1 MRNRLLQAKQMQ
13 QFTKKLRRQSEP
25 EAKRQSRW
33 RGYAIDT
40 LLVIVGVA
48 AITLLIFAAHLYP
61 RVPTISFAY
70 LLLVL
75 ALASLRGLFA
85 AILASLLSFL
95 AFDFFFFLPPYTFI
109 VLRVEDLFTLV
120 VFLATAIIT
129 GQLALALRRRIEQA
143 NSREQEMRLLYEQAR
158 ELAALQER
166 QRLARE
172 LHDSVSQALYGIGL
186 GAHTAREAIEGDPEQ
201 AKESMDYVLSLAE
214 AGLAEMRAL
223 IFELR
228 PESLASEGLVAA
240 LNRQVHI
247 LRARYGLSVEAELGN
262 EPDIALEM
270 KQTLYR
276 LAQEALHNVVKHARA
291 SKVVV
296 RIIQHEDEIALE
308 VQDNGRGFDP
318 AAPYPGHLG
327 LRSMLER
334 ITKSGGTLSIE
345 SAPGQ
350 GSCIRVRIP
359 LATPDIQLR

>member
-1 MRNRLLQAKQMQ
+1 MHNRLSRAKQRQ
-13 QFTKKLRRQSEP
+13 QVTKQVRRQSP
-25 EAKRQSRW
+25 PGTKRQSRW
-33 RGYAIDT
+33 RGYVIDS
-40 LLVIVGVA
+40 LLVLVGVA
-48 AITLLIFAAHLYP
+48 FITVLIALAHLYP

-75 ALASLRGLFA
+75 ALASLRGLYA

-95 AFDFFFFLPPYTFI
+95 AFDFFFFLPHYTFL
-109 VLRVEDLFTLV
+109 VVSVEDLFTLV

-143 NSREQEMRLLYEQAR
+143 NSREQEMRLLYEQAQ

-186 GAHTAREAIEGDPEQ
+186 GTHTAREALESDPEQ

-240 LNRQVHI
+240 LMRQVVV
-247 LRARYGLSVEAELGN
+247 LRARYGLAVEVELSD
-262 EPDIALEM
+262 EPAISPEL

-276 LAQEALHNVVKHARA
+276 VAQEALNNVVKHARA
-291 SKVVV
+291 SEVVV
-296 RIIQHEDEIALE
+296 RIIKREDEIALE

-318 AAPYPGHLG
+318 AASYPGHLG
-327 LRSMLER
+327 LHSMLER
-334 ITKSGGTLSIE
+334 VTKPGGTLAIE
-345 SAPGQ
+345 SAPDQ
-350 GSCIRVRIP
+350 GTCIRVRLP
-359 LATPDIQLR
+359 LVP

>member
-1 MRNRLLQAKQMQ
+1 MRNSLFQAKQTEQSSKLVGQ
-13 QFTKKLRRQSEP
+13 QSWRARI
-25 EAKRQSRW
+25 RSRW
-33 RGYAIDT
+33 RSFVIDSI
-40 LLVIVGVA
+40 LVIGGVA
-48 AITLLIFAAHLYP
+48 LITVLIAVANLYP
-61 RVPTISFAY
+61 QIPTISFAY

-75 ALASLRGLFA
+75 ALASLRGLYA

-109 VLRVEDLFTLV
+109 VVRAEDLFTLV

-129 GQLALALRRRIEQA
+129 GQLALALRHRIEEA
-143 NSREQEMRLLYEQAR
+143 NNREHEMRLLYEQAQ

-186 GAHTAREAIEGDPEQ
+186 GAHTAREAIESDPEQ
-201 AKESMDYVLSLAE
+201 AKESIDYVLSLAE

-240 LNRQVHI
+240 LARQVAV
-247 LRARYGLSVEAELGN
+247 LRARYGLTVDAELGS
-262 EPDIALEM
+262 EPDISLEM
-270 KQTLYR
+270 KQMLYR
-276 LAQEALHNVVKHARA
+276 VAQEALHNIIKHARA
-291 SKVVV
+291 SEVVL
-296 RIIQHEDEIALE
+296 RIAKREDEITLE
-308 VQDNGRGFDP
+308 VRDNGRGFNP
-318 AAPYPGHLG
+318 AASYLGHLG

-334 ITKSGGTLSIE
+334 VAKPGGTLSIE

-350 GSCIRVRIP
+350 GTRIRVRVP
-359 LATPDIQLR
+359 LALSDAQC